1 MQTSL
6 WAPATLRRTIA
17 LLMAIT
23 IIAIE
28 SFAASVAMPAAVR
41 EVGGIGWYGWAFS
54 SFFLAMIAAM
64 AVAGALAEGG
74 AHRPFWLGNVLFAL
88 GLLLAGTSS
97 DILIILAGRTLQ
109 GFGSGFA
116 SAATYAIVSV
126 SFAPQIRARMIALLS
141 SAYAI
146 PAMVGPAWAVLI
158 TEQYGWRW
166 VFLILA
172 PFPLFS
178 MLMVKRVRSPTSTG
192 SDPSR
197 SLVAPAL
204 LLASGIALASVSVTL
219 FTQGHSSAIPGMILG
234 IILAIPAVVY
244 LLARRAITFRF
255 VFASMVLLNAGFF
268 GVDAILP
275 LLLEITRQAAP
286 FLGGLALTAA
296 ALGWI
301 GASWV
306 QSRMVD
312 RFGRRGF
319 VALGAFFV
327 MSGIAVTAC
336 SFYPQWPGYLSV
348 VGWGLA
354 GAGMGFA
361 SNTLSLLGMEQA
373 GGNAEDV
380 AIVQLSA
387 VIGMAIG
394 TSISAGFQGGAS
406 RPEDISL
413 LRVLSMC
420 AVLIAIVIPVPFLAV
435 VFKKQA
441 RSIPESRQ
449 ETSM

>member
-1 MQTSL
+1 
-6 WAPATLRRTIA
+6 
-17 LLMAIT
+17 MAIT

-41 EVGGIGWYGWAFS
+41 EVGGLGWYGWAFS

-64 AVAGALAEGG
+64 AVAGTLADGG

-97 DILIILAGRTLQ
+97 DIRIILVGRTLQ
-109 GFGSGFA
+109 GLGSGFA

-126 SFAPQIRARMIALLS
+126 SFAPEIRARMIALLS
-141 SAYAI
+141 SAYAV
-146 PAMVGPAWAVLI
+146 PAMVGPAWAVLV

-178 MLMVKRVRSPTSTG
+178 MLMVKRVRGQSSA
-192 SDPSR
+192 DLNPSR
-197 SLVAPAL
+197 SLIAPAL
-204 LLASGIALASVSVTL
+204 LLASGIALVSVSVTL
-219 FTQGHSSAIPGMILG
+219 FTRGQSSAIPGLVVG
-234 IILAIPAVVY
+234 IILAFAAVIN
-244 LLARRAITFRF
+244 LMARRGITFRF

-306 QSRMVD
+306 QSKMVD

-319 VALGAFFV
+319 VALGAMLV
-327 MSGIAVTAC
+327 IPGIAITAC
-336 SFYPQWPGYLSV
+336 SFYPQWPGYLAIL
-348 VGWGLA
+348 GWGLA

-373 GGNAEDV
+373 GGKAEDV

-420 AVLIAIVIPVPFLAV
+420 VVLIVIVIPVPFLALA
-435 VFKKQA
+435 FKKRA
-441 RSIPESRQ
+441 DLAVESEQ
-449 ETSM
+449 KTSM